1 MQPTLLVLAAGMG
14 SRYGGLKQMDGLG
27 PNGEIIMDYSIND
40 AIRAGFGKVVFV
52 IRHSFEKEFKEKIN
66 AEHFGNRIAVE
77 YVFQELDCLPEGFSV
92 PEGRE
97 KPWGTNHAILMA
109 KDAIHEPF
117 AIINADDFYGRDA
130 FQVMADHLRTLDG
143 TKGQYCMVGYRL
155 ENTLSENGTVSRGV
169 CEVDANGLLAG
180 MTERTSIGRTANGIE
195 YKDTD
200 GSVTTERP
208 PALRFTNDEQVT
220 VSDNPKGN
228 NNFGMY
234 FPWSD
239 GLYKYVASDT
249 GQEKKILVVDGI
261 QGKFWFV
268 ESEDAIYFQIDNYN
282 LFESE
287 TFILKRDTER
297 NRYPSFYSRDEQI
310 NLMAFDSLPEWLRTE
325 AEKKRNFLLNGQTLY
340 GWAPGFPGDYV
351 FFTEDGKGVDIEES
365 GMFYR
370 NNYDI
375 YYNSIE
381 WELIYVF
388 ESIR

>member
-1 MQPTLLVLAAGMG
+1 MNYLFITKKWFVLGMMSMSLISACSSDNETVDPKEDNIGKKLEGQWFVAGI
-14 SRYGGLKQMDGLG
+14 KQVSHSGA
-27 PNGEIIMDYSIND
+27 INMY
-40 AIRAGFGKVVFV
+40 A
-52 IRHSFEKEFKEKIN
+52 
-66 AEHFGNRIAVE
+66 
-77 YVFQELDCLPEGFSV
+77 L
-92 PEGRE
+92 
-97 KPWGTNHAILMA
+97 
-109 KDAIHEPF
+109 
-117 AIINADDFYGRDA
+117 
-130 FQVMADHLRTLDG
+130 
-143 TKGQYCMVGYRL
+143 L
-155 ENTLSENGTVSRGV
+155 ENS
-169 CEVDANGLLAG
+169 
-180 MTERTSIGRTANGIE
+180 

-325 AEKKRNFLLNGQTLY
+325 AEKKRNSLIAYGKKNGMVCELYIPDPPYTNNERVYRFLLNGQTLY

-381 WELIYVF
+381 WELVYVF